1 MLVACALSVG
11 LYAVAGMYPK
21 PAPGWLSTIWMVVI
35 TVPLTARRRWP
46 IPVALVIAVAFMGGQ
61 LLHVPEAL
69 IGNIALFLAIYS
81 VGAWSAN
88 RRAAMVSRL
97 LITAGM
103 LIWLVVSLFITA
115 TDPTALPGFSR
126 VGALSPLVAFS
137 LLQIITNILYFGGAY
152 LFGERAWISARERS
166 DLEQRTAELERERER
181 TAAQAVA
188 LDRVRIARELHDVV
202 AHHVSV
208 MGIQAGAARVTLD
221 ADPAA
226 ARAALGVVEDTSRT
240 AIDELRKMLTTLR
253 DSDSD
258 TGSVDAVGAA
268 GGGAGGP
275 AGTAPS
281 TLGVGGIPALV
292 EESTTTGLPTSFEI
306 VGAPRTLPAVVSLN
320 LFRIAQESL
329 TNVRK
334 HAGPEASA
342 DVRLRYLPESV
353 ELEIGN
359 TGSVAARRSTGG
371 LGQIGMRERVA
382 ASGGFL
388 EAGPRSRG
396 GYLVRAVV
404 PVAGGASG
412 AGGTGA
418 GGASPEAGAQTAVT
432 ITPAESVAAAA
443 PTESI
448 TSAPEPTESRP

>member
-1 MLVACALSVG
+1 MRIDAAVALGLLVACALSVG
-11 LYAVAGMYPK
+11 LYAVAGLYPE
-21 PAPGWLSTIWMVVI
+21 PAPGWLSTIWMVVV
-35 TVPLTARRRWP
+35 TVPLAARRKWP
-46 IPVALVIAVAFMGGQ
+46 VLVAVVIAVAFIGGQ

-69 IGNIALFLAIYS
+69 IGNIALFLAICS

-88 RRAAMVSRL
+88 RRAAMLSRL
-97 LITAGM
+97 VITAGM

-221 ADPAA
+221 ADPTA

-253 DSDSD
+253 DSD
-258 TGSVDAVGAA
+258 TGPVDAVG
-268 GGGAGGP
+268 GAV
-275 AGTAPS
+275 GTAPS
-281 TLGVGGIPALV
+281 ALGVGGIPALV
-292 EESTTTGLPTSFEI
+292 EESTTTGLPTVFEV
-306 VGAPRTLPAVVSLN
+306 VGAPRSLPAVVSLN

-334 HAGPEASA
+334 HAGPEATA
-342 DVRLRYLPESV
+342 DVRLRYLPETI

-404 PVAGGASG
+404 PVASG
-412 AGGTGA
+412 APVVGSPS
-418 GGASPEAGAQTAVT
+418 ASPVDGTAPSSGEA
-432 ITPAESVAAAA
+432 SAA
-443 PTESI
+443 PTGP
-448 TSAPEPTESRP
+448 SASTPEPTESRP